1 MRIVI
6 AGGQTKADFL
16 IGMFKKNHHKL
27 VVINDTTS
35 YAEYLVQKHKID
47 VIVNDATSKA
57 ALADAGIENFD
68 VLVALLPS
76 DADNLAVCQ
85 LAKNVFHVKKTVAAV
100 SDPKNVPYFKLL
112 GIDSAISATYLIAK
126 QIEKAS
132 VLESAAHSIVTEFDS
147 LAITTMS
154 VQENSLFNGMSLKDI
169 ALPEG
174 ISIGAIMRKEEVIV
188 PKGNTVLQTDDRVLI
203 ISNSQ
208 RQEEAIRL
216 FNQIISN

>member
-27 VVINDTTS
+27 VVINDTPS

-76 DADNLAVCQ
+76 DADKTA
-85 LAKNVFHVKKTVAAV
+85 KTVRIAYAYR
-100 SDPKNVPYFKLL
+100 P
-112 GIDSAISATYLIAK
+112 ATRR
-126 QIEKAS
+126 
-132 VLESAAHSIVTEFDS
+132 
-147 LAITTMS
+147 
-154 VQENSLFNGMSLKDI
+154 
-169 ALPEG
+169 LP
-174 ISIGAIMRKEEVIV
+174 R
-188 PKGNTVLQTDDRVLI
+188 R
-203 ISNSQ
+203 Q
-208 RQEEAIRL
+208 RQNE
-216 FNQIISN
+216 